1 MKLKKAFKNVPH
13 SRLLRKIT
21 AGIMRVCGRE
31 SSSGSELALRKSSIP
46 ACGHEDTNLEESMQ
60 VPFQIL
66 EELHS

>member
-1 MKLKKAFKNVPH
+1 
-13 SRLLRKIT
+13 
-21 AGIMRVCGRE
+21 MRVCGRE